1 MAGPSRRARQG
12 PRSGAAC
19 AHALLTLGPRPHPF
33 PASLP
38 NVGRSSESPVPG
50 RGAGEDDL
58 RAPALVDSVHWSRR
72 DAFTRQ
78 QGGARCLAAGMALSR
93 TSFWGSHTAPQMRVV
108 RTRLPERAP
117 SHGCLQD
124 PERMSPG
131 FQQGT
136 HPHRRLHG
144 LQTRPSWFP
153 APLQRGPEH
162 SGSRGDAPRP
172 WAPRAGYQQAHS
184 VNRSDRKR

>member
-12 PRSGAAC
+12 PRFGAAC
-19 AHALLTLGPRPHPF
+19 AHAPLTLGPRPHPF

-38 NVGRSSESPVPG
+38 NVGRASKSAVPA
-50 RGAGEDDL
+50 RGADEDSL
-58 RAPALVDSVHWSRR
+58 RAPALLDSVHWSRR

-78 QGGARCLAAGMALSR
+78 QGGACCLAAGTALSR
-93 TSFWGSHTAPQMRVV
+93 TSFWGSHTAPQMLVA
-108 RTRLPERAP
+108 RTRLPERAL
-117 SHGCLQD
+117 SDSCLQD
-124 PERMSPG
+124 PEGMSPG

-136 HPHRRLHG
+136 HPHRRLQG
-144 LQTRPSWFP
+144 LQARPSWFP
-153 APLQRGPEH
+153 SPLQRVPEH

-172 WAPRAGYQQAHS
+172 WAPRAGYQQPHS